1 MSCVARC
8 IEVLTDAP
16 LFSQN
21 FNGREAFLEVIE
33 RLKDVCLAKNWM

>member
-1 MSCVARC
+1 MSRVARRV
-8 IEVLTDAP
+8 EVLTVVT

-21 FNGREAFLEVIE
+21 FNGRGTFLEEIG